1 MVAVVTPGITPGMWL
16 PAAHFAAHSKH
27 PRRSAQPTFQTT
39 SLAVP
44 EWCAAHGRLARRS
57 LVTGTARVEI

>member
-16 PAAHFAAHSKH
+16 PAAHFAARSKH

-44 EWCAAHGRLARRS
+44 EGCASHGR
-57 LVTGTARVEI
+57 